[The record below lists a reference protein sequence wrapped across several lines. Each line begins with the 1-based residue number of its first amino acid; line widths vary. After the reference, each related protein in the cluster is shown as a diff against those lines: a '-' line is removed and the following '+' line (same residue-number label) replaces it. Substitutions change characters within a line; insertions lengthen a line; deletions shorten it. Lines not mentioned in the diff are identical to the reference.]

1 MLCRTG
7 VFLGLCFLSG
17 LLGPGVLSLDLAGG
31 PLGSSDFWWGRML
44 LLDIQGAVLA
54 SDEIEDF
61 HRT

>member
-1 MLCRTG
+1 MG

-17 LLGPGVLSLDLAGG
+17 LLGPGVLSPDLAVG

-44 LLDIQGAVLA
+44 LPDFQGAVLA
-54 SDEIEDF
+54 SVEIEDF